1 MKNHLSLI
9 FILMI
14 FNIVKAQSLPEIA
27 GNTVENKT
35 IHMPSELKG
44 KFSLLGFASSMKAQP
59 DLETWLDPIY
69 QKFIAKTG
77 LMDDMYD
84 LNIFFIPVLTG
95 TNLTFAASMKK
106 KFKEMAQEDL
116 KPHLLFCTEN
126 GKEILEKLSMNK
138 SDIPYFLLLDKEGKI
153 LYRTSGAYS
162 EDKFDAIDNLIE

>member
-1 MKNHLSLI
+1 MKKYISLI
-9 FILMI
+9 FLLILCKLA
-14 FNIVKAQSLPEIA
+14 NSQSFPEIT

-35 IHMPSELKG
+35 IHIPSELKG
-44 KFSLLGFASSMKAQP
+44 KYSLLGFASSMKAQP

-84 LNIFFIPVLTG
+84 LNVYFIPILTG

-116 KPHLLFCTEN
+116 KPHLLICTDH

-138 SDIPYFLLLDKEGKI
+138 SDTPYFLLLDKEGKI

-162 EDKFDAIDNLIE
+162 EQKFDAIDNLIE